1 MATVWTGDEI
11 DKLILLV
18 KKYECT
24 VYGKSIIQTTELNGI
39 WNTSDIKIIDV

>member
-18 KKYECT
+18 EKYECIWK
-24 VYGKSIIQTTELNGI
+24 VDHPNYGKRGPK
-39 WNTSDIKIIDV
+39 DAAYRR